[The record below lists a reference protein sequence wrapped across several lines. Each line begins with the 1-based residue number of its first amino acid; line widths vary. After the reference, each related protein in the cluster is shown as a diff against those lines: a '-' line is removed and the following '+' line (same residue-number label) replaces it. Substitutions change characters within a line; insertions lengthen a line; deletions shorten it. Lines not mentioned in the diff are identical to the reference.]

1 MSNTACCVNIMGK
14 VHINYCMT
22 TMFSAFH
29 YSAIFPEAYS
39 VQLTHFKNRV
49 IVHDIN
55 F

>member
-1 MSNTACCVNIMGK
+1 MNKTACCVNTMEK

-22 TMFSAFH
+22 TMFSAFD

-39 VQLTHFKNRV
+39 VQLCHFKSRV
-49 IVHDIN
+49 IVHGIN